1 MAEEFEEFAPPTV
14 SPVESEEEGEGEER
28 VEGGGGFWGE
38 PSEFALDPAEEE
50 DPCEERDS
58 PPERPPQDPEE
69 ETVDEATLE
78 SDPRYLDV
86 PSAPPTKA
94 LIAPATLAEADVQAI
109 PRYITEKGKKYM

>member
-1 MAEEFEEFAPPTV
+1 M
-14 SPVESEEEGEGEER
+14 
-28 VEGGGGFWGE
+28 VEGGGALGGE
-38 PSEFALDPAEEE
+38 PAEHALDPAEEE
-50 DPCEERDS
+50 GPGKERKS
-58 PPERPPQDPEE
+58 PPERAPHPPED

-94 LIAPATLAEADVQAI
+94 LIAPATPAEADVQAI